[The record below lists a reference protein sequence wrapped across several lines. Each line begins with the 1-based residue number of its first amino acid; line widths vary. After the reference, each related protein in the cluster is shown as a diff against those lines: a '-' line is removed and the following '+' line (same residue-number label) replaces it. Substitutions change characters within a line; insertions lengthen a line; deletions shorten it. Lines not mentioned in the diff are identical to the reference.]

1 MQSMAFDIRW
11 AVLVKN
17 KPYLIFSWRKVMNTL
32 RRYVKNAKD
41 VFRIIAGVIG
51 SYAGVISNIIGT
63 AMGILASVMVIGGI
77 VGLCVYVKVL
87 PMFTE
92 AREEVFD
99 KLVHLSEDD
108 FVMKED
114 TVVYD
119 SKGKQVGSV
128 NAGSYKYVKINDVS
142 PYIYEGYIAV
152 EDKRFKTHGGV
163 DLVATMRAGVSLL
176 KHNMEITQG
185 GSTITQQVIK
195 NNLLTQNKSYTRKIA
210 EILLAPTIESKFT
223 KAQIMEFYCNS
234 NFYGNKCYGVGAASK
249 YYFGKKCA
257 DLEPHEAAMLIG
269 LSNSPASYNPVLHP
283 KAALKKRNSVLRIM
297 CKEGVITPKEYKS
310 ALKKKLNIKQFSE
323 KGGSKESYVMSYA
336 IHCAAISLMEK
347 ENFKFQ
353 YVFDSKEDYQKYNK
367 QYSKVYSEKIESIRS
382 GGYKLYTSINMK
394 KQKKLQKAVDNGL
407 SFNKEKD
414 GDTGKYAL
422 QGAAVCINNE
432 TNYVEAIVG
441 GRGKNDQYNRAY
453 LAARQSGSAIKPLI
467 DYTPGFES
475 GMYSPSTIVND
486 HKFVNGPSNAGGGYH
501 GNVRIREAVARSLN
515 TVAWQVL
522 DNITVKYGLSFL
534 DKLHF
539 HNISY
544 IDNDNMALSLG
555 GFTEGVRVVDMAKGF
570 STLANNGSYSDRT
583 CIKKIEHV
591 SDGVVYKNNN
601 EKDQVYSQDA
611 AWMMTDVLKGVFNES
626 YGTGRK
632 LKLDNGQICAGKTG
646 TTNSSKDVWFCGYTK
661 YYTTVV
667 WAGYDTPRAMPGA
680 SGASIPGVI
689 WKDYMDD
696 IHKKL
701 KPEDFIMP
709 STISLAKYDGN
720 GNIIEGTA
728 ISGSSKRTYGMD
740 YFSKT
745 ILSEKADEVQ
755 VLNDKKYQ
763 KEVLKKLKNFEK
775 RYISNIADYYDLEN
789 DYKELTDMISSI
801 VDDDVR
807 TDYAVRARNKYDS
820 LKDETVSWKKVVK
833 AYEKQQKEENERL
846 AEKKKNDSERALKNQ
861 IYKNKIEL
869 ARTRIKRMH
878 GYLYQPSNMQ
888 LLIDSAKEALD
899 ACKGYS
905 EYYNLKAMFDM
916 YKKELEELPVKGESN
931 KKIRRQ
937 QIQVNRWQRKNLR
950 KRNRGGS
957 DKWKKIKMI

>member
-1 MQSMAFDIRW
+1 
-11 AVLVKN
+11 
-17 KPYLIFSWRKVMNTL
+17 
-32 RRYVKNAKD
+32 
-41 VFRIIAGVIG
+41 
-51 SYAGVISNIIGT
+51 
-63 AMGILASVMVIGGI
+63 
-77 VGLCVYVKVL
+77 
-87 PMFTE
+87 
-92 AREEVFD
+92 
-99 KLVHLSEDD
+99 
-108 FVMKED
+108 
-114 TVVYD
+114 
-119 SKGKQVGSV
+119 
-128 NAGSYKYVKINDVS
+128 
-142 PYIYEGYIAV
+142 
-152 EDKRFKTHGGV
+152 
-163 DLVATMRAGVSLL
+163 
-176 KHNMEITQG
+176 
-185 GSTITQQVIK
+185 
-195 NNLLTQNKSYTRKIA
+195 
-210 EILLAPTIESKFT
+210 
-223 KAQIMEFYCNS
+223 MEFYCNS

-347 ENFKFQ
+347 ENFKFK

-486 HKFVNGPSNAGGGYH
+486 HKFANGPSNAGGGYH

-755 VLNDKKYQ
+755 VLKDKKYQ

-888 LLIDSAKEALD
+888 ILIDSAKEALD

-931 KKIRRQ
+931 KKNQ
-937 QIQVNRWQRKNLR
+937 TPTDTSEPVATEEPQEEE
-950 KRNRGGS
+950 
-957 DKWKKIKMI
+957 

>member
-1 MQSMAFDIRW
+1 
-11 AVLVKN
+11 
-17 KPYLIFSWRKVMNTL
+17 MNTL
-32 RRYVKNAKD
+32 RKYVKNAKD
-41 VFRIIAGVIG
+41 VFRIIVGAIG
-51 SYAGVISNIIGT
+51 SYVGVVSNILG
-63 AMGILASVMVIGGI
+63 AVMGILASVMVIGGI

-99 KLVHLSEDD
+99 KLVHLSKDD
-108 FVMKED
+108 FIMKED

-119 SKGKQVGSV
+119 ANGKKVGSV
-128 NAGSYKYVKINDVS
+128 NAGSYKYVSINDIS
-142 PYIYEGYIAV
+142 PYIYDGYIAV
-152 EDKRFKTHGGV
+152 EDKRFRTHGGV

-234 NFYGNKCYGVGAASK
+234 NYYGNKCYGVGAASR

-257 DLEPHEAAMLIG
+257 DLEPQEAAMLIG
-269 LSNSPASYNPVLHP
+269 LSNSPAAYNPVLHP
-283 KAALKKRNSVLRIM
+283 QAALKKRNRVLKTM
-297 CKEGVITPKEYKS
+297 CNDGVITPKEYK
-310 ALKKKLNIKQFSE
+310 AAVKKKLNIKQLSE
-323 KGGSKESYVMSYA
+323 EGSSNETYVISYA
-336 IHCAAISLMEK
+336 IHCSAISLMEK
-347 ENFKFQ
+347 EDFKFK

-367 QYSKVYSEKIESIRS
+367 TYSKAYSEKIESIRS
-382 GGYKLYTSINMK
+382 GGYKIYTSINMK
-394 KQKKLQKAVDNGL
+394 KQKKLQKSVDEGL
-407 SFNKEKD
+407 AFNKEKD
-414 GDTGKYAL
+414 NDSGKYAL
-422 QGAAVCINNE
+422 QGAAVCVNNE
-432 TNYVEAIVG
+432 TGYVEAVVG

-486 HKFVNGPSNAGGGYH
+486 NKFANGPSNASGAYYGSVH
-501 GNVRIREAVARSLN
+501 IREAVARSLN

-522 DNITVKYGLSFL
+522 DNISVKYGLSFL

-570 STLANNGSYSDRT
+570 STLANNGSFSDRT
-583 CIKKIEHV
+583 CVKKIEHV

-601 EKDQVYSQDA
+601 EKTQVYSEDA
-611 AWMMTDVLKGVFNES
+611 AWMMTDVLKGVFNEF

-632 LKLDNGQICAGKTG
+632 LKLENGQICAGKTG

-689 WKDYMDD
+689 WKDYMDK
-696 IHKKL
+696 IHEKL
-701 KPEDFIMP
+701 KPQDFTMP
-709 STISLAKYDGN
+709 STISLAKYDSA

-728 ISGSSKRTYGMD
+728 VAGSKTRPAGMD
-740 YFSKT
+740 YFSKS
-745 ILSEKADEVQ
+745 ILSEKAEEVQ
-755 VLNDKKYQ
+755 VLKDKQYQ
-763 KEVLKKLKNFEK
+763 KEVLAALKKFEK
-775 RYISNIADYYDLEN
+775 MYIKNIADYYDLEN
-789 DYKELTDMISSI
+789 DYKKLTDMISSI

-807 TDYAVRARNKYDS
+807 TDYAIRARNKYDS
-820 LKDETVSWKKVVK
+820 LKDETVDWKKVVK

-846 AEKKKNDSERALKNQ
+846 AEKKKNDSQRALNNQ
-861 IYKNKIEL
+861 IYKNRINL

-878 GYLYQPSNMQ
+878 GYVYQPSNMQ
-888 LLIDSAKEALD
+888 LLIDSAKQALD
-899 ACKGYS
+899 ACKGYA
-905 EYYNLKAMFDM
+905 EYTSLKAMYDE
-916 YKKELEELPVKGESN
+916 YKAELENLPTKAEYDKKKNTTTPTEAPVETAEPVQDGEE
-931 KKIRRQ
+931 
-937 QIQVNRWQRKNLR
+937 
-950 KRNRGGS
+950 
-957 DKWKKIKMI
+957 

>member
-486 HKFVNGPSNAGGGYH
+486 HKFANGPSNAGGGYH

-515 TVAWQVL
+515 MVAWQVL

-755 VLNDKKYQ
+755 VLKDKKYQ

-775 RYISNIADYYDLEN
+775 IYISNIADYYDLEN

-801 VDDDVR
+801 MDDDVR

-846 AEKKKNDSERALKNQ
+846 VEKKKNDSERALKNQ

-888 LLIDSAKEALD
+888 ILIDSAKEALD

-931 KKIRRQ
+931 KKNQ
-937 QIQVNRWQRKNLR
+937 TPTDTSEPVATEEPQEEE
-950 KRNRGGS
+950 
-957 DKWKKIKMI
+957 

>member
-1 MQSMAFDIRW
+1 M
-11 AVLVKN
+11 
-17 KPYLIFSWRKVMNTL
+17 
-32 RRYVKNAKD
+32 
-41 VFRIIAGVIG
+41 
-51 SYAGVISNIIGT
+51 
-63 AMGILASVMVIGGI
+63 
-77 VGLCVYVKVL
+77 CVYVKVL

-486 HKFVNGPSNAGGGYH
+486 HKFANGPSNAGGGYH

-755 VLNDKKYQ
+755 VLKDKKYQ

-775 RYISNIADYYDLEN
+775 IYISNIADYYDLEN

-801 VDDDVR
+801 MDDDVR

-846 AEKKKNDSERALKNQ
+846 VEKKKNDSERALKNQ

-888 LLIDSAKEALD
+888 ILIDSAKEALD

-931 KKIRRQ
+931 KKNQ
-937 QIQVNRWQRKNLR
+937 TPTDTSEPVATEEPQEEE
-950 KRNRGGS
+950 
-957 DKWKKIKMI
+957 

>member
-1 MQSMAFDIRW
+1 
-11 AVLVKN
+11 
-17 KPYLIFSWRKVMNTL
+17 MNTL

-347 ENFKFQ
+347 ENFKFK

-486 HKFVNGPSNAGGGYH
+486 HKFANGPSNAGGGYH

-755 VLNDKKYQ
+755 VLKDKKYQ

-807 TDYAVRARNKYDS
+807 KDYAVRARNKYDS

-888 LLIDSAKEALD
+888 ILIDSAKEALD

-931 KKIRRQ
+931 KKNQ
-937 QIQVNRWQRKNLR
+937 TPTDTSEPVATEEPQEEE
-950 KRNRGGS
+950 
-957 DKWKKIKMI
+957 

>member
-119 SKGKQVGSV
+119 SKGKKVGSV

-323 KGGSKESYVMSYA
+323 KGGSKDSYVMSYA

-347 ENFKFQ
+347 ENFKFK

-486 HKFVNGPSNAGGGYH
+486 HKFANGPSNAGGGYH

-570 STLANNGSYSDRT
+570 STLSNNGSYSDRT

-755 VLNDKKYQ
+755 VLKDKKYQ

-888 LLIDSAKEALD
+888 ILIDSAKEALE

-931 KKIRRQ
+931 KKNQ
-937 QIQVNRWQRKNLR
+937 TPTDTSEPVATEEPQEEE
-950 KRNRGGS
+950 
-957 DKWKKIKMI
+957 

>member
-1 MQSMAFDIRW
+1 
-11 AVLVKN
+11 
-17 KPYLIFSWRKVMNTL
+17 MNTL

-323 KGGSKESYVMSYA
+323 KGGSKDSYVMSYA

-347 ENFKFQ
+347 ENFKFK

-486 HKFVNGPSNAGGGYH
+486 HKFANGPSNAGGGYH
-501 GNVRIREAVARSLN
+501 GNVMIREAVARSLN

-755 VLNDKKYQ
+755 VLKDKKYQ

-888 LLIDSAKEALD
+888 ILIDSAKEALD

-931 KKIRRQ
+931 KKNQ
-937 QIQVNRWQRKNLR
+937 TPTDTSEPVATEEPQEEE
-950 KRNRGGS
+950 
-957 DKWKKIKMI
+957 

>member
-1 MQSMAFDIRW
+1 
-11 AVLVKN
+11 
-17 KPYLIFSWRKVMNTL
+17 MNTL

-486 HKFVNGPSNAGGGYH
+486 HKFANGPSNAGGGYH

-755 VLNDKKYQ
+755 VLKDKKYQ

-801 VDDDVR
+801 MDDDVR

-846 AEKKKNDSERALKNQ
+846 VEKKKNDSERALKNQ

-888 LLIDSAKEALD
+888 ILIDSAKEALD

-931 KKIRRQ
+931 KKNQ
-937 QIQVNRWQRKNLR
+937 TPTDTSEPVATEEPQEEE
-950 KRNRGGS
+950 
-957 DKWKKIKMI
+957 

>member
-323 KGGSKESYVMSYA
+323 KGGSKDSYVMSYA

-347 ENFKFQ
+347 ENFKFK

-486 HKFVNGPSNAGGGYH
+486 HKFANGPSNAGGGYH

-570 STLANNGSYSDRT
+570 STLSNNGSYSDRT

-755 VLNDKKYQ
+755 VLKDKKYQ

-888 LLIDSAKEALD
+888 ILIDSAKEALD

-931 KKIRRQ
+931 KKNQ
-937 QIQVNRWQRKNLR
+937 TPTDTSEPVATEEPQEEE
-950 KRNRGGS
+950 
-957 DKWKKIKMI
+957 

>member
-1 MQSMAFDIRW
+1 
-11 AVLVKN
+11 
-17 KPYLIFSWRKVMNTL
+17 MNTL

-347 ENFKFQ
+347 ENFKFK

-486 HKFVNGPSNAGGGYH
+486 HKFANGPSNAGGGYH

-755 VLNDKKYQ
+755 VLKDKKYQ

-888 LLIDSAKEALD
+888 ILIDSAKEALD

-931 KKIRRQ
+931 KKNQ
-937 QIQVNRWQRKNLR
+937 TPTDTSEPVATEEPKEEE
-950 KRNRGGS
+950 
-957 DKWKKIKMI
+957 

>member
-1 MQSMAFDIRW
+1 
-11 AVLVKN
+11 
-17 KPYLIFSWRKVMNTL
+17 MNTL

-63 AMGILASVMVIGGI
+63 AMGILASVMVISGI

-128 NAGSYKYVKINDVS
+128 NAGRYKYVKINDVS

-728 ISGSSKRTYGMD
+728 ISGSSKRIYGMD

-755 VLNDKKYQ
+755 VLKDKKYQ

-801 VDDDVR
+801 VDDGVR

-931 KKIRRQ
+931 KKNQ
-937 QIQVNRWQRKNLR
+937 TPTDTSEPVATEEPQEEE
-950 KRNRGGS
+950 
-957 DKWKKIKMI
+957 

>member
-1 MQSMAFDIRW
+1 
-11 AVLVKN
+11 
-17 KPYLIFSWRKVMNTL
+17 MNTL

-41 VFRIIAGVIG
+41 VLRIIVGAIG
-51 SYAGVISNIIGT
+51 SYVGVVSNILG
-63 AMGILASVMVIGGI
+63 AVMGILASVMVIGGI

-99 KLVHLSEDD
+99 KLVHLSKDD
-108 FVMKED
+108 FIMKED

-119 SKGKQVGSV
+119 ANGKKVGSV
-128 NAGSYKYVKINDVS
+128 NAGSYKYVSINDIS
-142 PYIYEGYIAV
+142 PYIYDGYIAV
-152 EDKRFKTHGGV
+152 EDKRFRTHGGV

-234 NFYGNKCYGVGAASK
+234 NYYGNKCYGVGAASR

-257 DLEPHEAAMLIG
+257 DLEPQEAAMLIG

-283 KAALKKRNSVLRIM
+283 QAALKKRNRVLKTM
-297 CKEGVITPKEYKS
+297 CDEGVITPKEYK
-310 ALKKKLNIKQFSE
+310 AAVKKKLNIKQLSE
-323 KGGSKESYVMSYA
+323 EGGSNETYVISYA

-347 ENFKFQ
+347 EDFKFK

-367 QYSKVYSEKIESIRS
+367 TYSKTYNEKIESIRS
-382 GGYKLYTSINMK
+382 GGYKIYTSINMK
-394 KQKKLQKAVDNGL
+394 KQKKLQKSVDEGL
-407 SFNKEKD
+407 AFNKEKD
-414 GDTGKYAL
+414 NDSGKYAL
-422 QGAAVCINNE
+422 QGAAVCVNNE
-432 TNYVEAIVG
+432 TGYVEAVVG

-486 HKFVNGPSNAGGGYH
+486 NKFTNGPSNAGGAYYGSVH
-501 GNVRIREAVARSLN
+501 IREAVARSLN

-522 DNITVKYGLSFL
+522 DNISVKYGLSFL

-583 CIKKIEHV
+583 CVKKIEHV

-601 EKDQVYSQDA
+601 EKTQVYSEDA

-632 LKLDNGQICAGKTG
+632 LKLENGQICAGKTG

-689 WKDYMDD
+689 WKDYMDK
-696 IHKKL
+696 IHEKL
-701 KPEDFIMP
+701 KPQDFTMP
-709 STISLAKYDGN
+709 STISLAKYDSA

-728 ISGSSKRTYGMD
+728 VAGSKTRPAGMD
-740 YFSKT
+740 YFSKS
-745 ILSEKADEVQ
+745 ILSEKAEEVQ
-755 VLNDKKYQ
+755 VLKDKQYQ
-763 KEVLKKLKNFEK
+763 KEVLAALKKFEK
-775 RYISNIADYYDLEN
+775 MYIKNIADYYDLEN
-789 DYKELTDMISSI
+789 DYKKLTDMISSI

-807 TDYAVRARNKYDS
+807 TDYAIRARNKYDS
-820 LKDETVSWKKVVK
+820 LKDETVDWKKVVK

-846 AEKKKNDSERALKNQ
+846 AEKKKNDSQRALNNQ
-861 IYKNKIEL
+861 IYKNRINL

-878 GYLYQPSNMQ
+878 GYIYQPSNMQ
-888 LLIDSAKEALD
+888 LLIDSAKQALD
-899 ACKGYS
+899 ACKGYA
-905 EYYNLKAMFDM
+905 EYTSLKAMYDE
-916 YKKELEELPVKGESN
+916 YKAELENLPTKAEYDKKKNTTTPTEAPVETAEPVQDGEE
-931 KKIRRQ
+931 
-937 QIQVNRWQRKNLR
+937 
-950 KRNRGGS
+950 
-957 DKWKKIKMI
+957 

>member
-1 MQSMAFDIRW
+1 
-11 AVLVKN
+11 
-17 KPYLIFSWRKVMNTL
+17 MNTL

-347 ENFKFQ
+347 ENFKFK

-486 HKFVNGPSNAGGGYH
+486 HKFANGPSNAGGGYH

-570 STLANNGSYSDRT
+570 STLSNNGSYSDRT

-755 VLNDKKYQ
+755 VLKDKKYQ

-888 LLIDSAKEALD
+888 ILIDSAKEALD

-931 KKIRRQ
+931 KKNQ
-937 QIQVNRWQRKNLR
+937 TPTDTSEPVATEEPQEEE
-950 KRNRGGS
+950 
-957 DKWKKIKMI
+957 

>member
-347 ENFKFQ
+347 ENFKFK

-486 HKFVNGPSNAGGGYH
+486 HKFANGPSNAGGGYH

-755 VLNDKKYQ
+755 VLKDKKYQ

-869 ARTRIKRMH
+869 ARIRIKRMH

-888 LLIDSAKEALD
+888 ILIDSAKEALD

-931 KKIRRQ
+931 KKNQ
-937 QIQVNRWQRKNLR
+937 TPTDTSEPVATEEPQEEE
-950 KRNRGGS
+950 
-957 DKWKKIKMI
+957 

>member
-1 MQSMAFDIRW
+1 
-11 AVLVKN
+11 
-17 KPYLIFSWRKVMNTL
+17 MNTL

-119 SKGKQVGSV
+119 SKGKKVGSV

-323 KGGSKESYVMSYA
+323 KGGSKDSYVMSYA

-347 ENFKFQ
+347 ENFKFK

-486 HKFVNGPSNAGGGYH
+486 HKFANGPSNAGGGYH

-570 STLANNGSYSDRT
+570 STLSNNGSYSDRT

-755 VLNDKKYQ
+755 VLKDKKYQ

-846 AEKKKNDSERALKNQ
+846 TEKKKNDSERALKNQ

-888 LLIDSAKEALD
+888 ILIDSAKEALE

-931 KKIRRQ
+931 KKNQ
-937 QIQVNRWQRKNLR
+937 TPTDTSEPVATEEPQEEE
-950 KRNRGGS
+950 
-957 DKWKKIKMI
+957 

>member
-1 MQSMAFDIRW
+1 
-11 AVLVKN
+11 
-17 KPYLIFSWRKVMNTL
+17 MNTL

-41 VFRIIAGVIG
+41 VFRIIVGAIG
-51 SYAGVISNIIGT
+51 SYVGVVSNILG
-63 AMGILASVMVIGGI
+63 AVMGILASVMVIGGI

-99 KLVHLSEDD
+99 KLVHLSKDD
-108 FVMKED
+108 FIMKED

-119 SKGKQVGSV
+119 ANGKKVGSV
-128 NAGSYKYVKINDVS
+128 NAGSYKYVSINDIS
-142 PYIYEGYIAV
+142 PYIYDGYIAV
-152 EDKRFKTHGGV
+152 EDKRFRTHGGV

-234 NFYGNKCYGVGAASK
+234 NYYGNKCYGVGAASR

-257 DLEPHEAAMLIG
+257 DLEPQEAAMLIG

-283 KAALKKRNSVLRIM
+283 QAALKKRNRVLKTM
-297 CKEGVITPKEYKS
+297 CNDGVITPKEYK
-310 ALKKKLNIKQFSE
+310 AAVKKKLNIKQLTE
-323 KGGSKESYVMSYA
+323 EGSSNETYVISYA
-336 IHCAAISLMEK
+336 IHCSAISLMEK
-347 ENFKFQ
+347 EDFKFK

-367 QYSKVYSEKIESIRS
+367 TYSKAYNDKIESIRS
-382 GGYKLYTSINMK
+382 GGYKIYTSINMK
-394 KQKKLQKAVDNGL
+394 KQKKLQKSVDEGL
-407 SFNKEKD
+407 AFNKEKD
-414 GDTGKYAL
+414 NDSGKYAL
-422 QGAAVCINNE
+422 QGAAVCVNNE
-432 TNYVEAIVG
+432 TGYVEAVVG

-486 HKFVNGPSNAGGGYH
+486 NKFTNGPSNAGGAYYGSVH
-501 GNVRIREAVARSLN
+501 IREAVARSLN

-522 DNITVKYGLSFL
+522 DNISVKYGLSFL

-570 STLANNGSYSDRT
+570 STLANNGSFSDRT
-583 CIKKIEHV
+583 CVKKIEHV

-601 EKDQVYSQDA
+601 EKTQVYSEDA

-632 LKLDNGQICAGKTG
+632 LKLENGQICAGKTG

-689 WKDYMDD
+689 WKDYMDK
-696 IHKKL
+696 IHEKL
-701 KPEDFIMP
+701 KPQDFTMP
-709 STISLAKYDGN
+709 STISLAKYDSA

-728 ISGSSKRTYGMD
+728 VAGSKTRPAGMD
-740 YFSKT
+740 YFSKS
-745 ILSEKADEVQ
+745 ILSEKAEEVQ
-755 VLNDKKYQ
+755 VLKDKQYQ
-763 KEVLKKLKNFEK
+763 KEVLAALKKFEK
-775 RYISNIADYYDLEN
+775 MYIKNIADYYDLEN
-789 DYKELTDMISSI
+789 DYKKLTDMISSI

-807 TDYAVRARNKYDS
+807 TDYAIRARNKYDS
-820 LKDETVSWKKVVK
+820 LKDETVDWKKVVK

-846 AEKKKNDSERALKNQ
+846 AEKKKNDSQRALNNQ
-861 IYKNKIEL
+861 IYKNRINL

-878 GYLYQPSNMQ
+878 GYVYQPSNMQ
-888 LLIDSAKEALD
+888 LLIDSAKQALD
-899 ACKGYS
+899 ACKGYA
-905 EYYNLKAMFDM
+905 EYTSLKAMYDE
-916 YKKELEELPVKGESN
+916 YKAELENLPTKAEYDKKKNTTTPTEAPVETAEPVQDGEE
-931 KKIRRQ
+931 
-937 QIQVNRWQRKNLR
+937 
-950 KRNRGGS
+950 
-957 DKWKKIKMI
+957 

>member
-1 MQSMAFDIRW
+1 
-11 AVLVKN
+11 
-17 KPYLIFSWRKVMNTL
+17 MNTL

-119 SKGKQVGSV
+119 SKGKKVGSV

-347 ENFKFQ
+347 ENFKFK

-407 SFNKEKD
+407 AFNKEKD

-755 VLNDKKYQ
+755 VLKDKKYQ

-931 KKIRRQ
+931 KKNQ
-937 QIQVNRWQRKNLR
+937 TPTDTSEPVATEEPQEEE
-950 KRNRGGS
+950 
-957 DKWKKIKMI
+957 

>member
-1 MQSMAFDIRW
+1 
-11 AVLVKN
+11 
-17 KPYLIFSWRKVMNTL
+17 MNTL
-32 RRYVKNAKD
+32 RKYVKNAKD
-41 VFRIIAGVIG
+41 VFRIIVGAIG
-51 SYAGVISNIIGT
+51 SYVGVVSNILG
-63 AMGILASVMVIGGI
+63 AVMGILASVMVIGGI

-99 KLVHLSEDD
+99 KLVHLSKDD
-108 FVMKED
+108 FIMKED

-119 SKGKQVGSV
+119 ANGKKVGSV
-128 NAGSYKYVKINDVS
+128 NAGSYKYVSINDIS
-142 PYIYEGYIAV
+142 PYIYDGYIAV
-152 EDKRFKTHGGV
+152 EDKRFRTHGGV

-234 NFYGNKCYGVGAASK
+234 NYYGNKCYGVGAASR

-257 DLEPHEAAMLIG
+257 DLEPQEAAMLIG
-269 LSNSPASYNPVLHP
+269 LSNSPAAYNPVLHP
-283 KAALKKRNSVLRIM
+283 QAALKKRNRVLKTM
-297 CKEGVITPKEYKS
+297 CNDGVITPKEYK
-310 ALKKKLNIKQFSE
+310 AAVKKKLNIKQLSE
-323 KGGSKESYVMSYA
+323 EGSSNETYVISYA
-336 IHCAAISLMEK
+336 IHCSAISLMEK
-347 ENFKFQ
+347 EDFKFK

-367 QYSKVYSEKIESIRS
+367 TYSKAYSEKIESIRS
-382 GGYKLYTSINMK
+382 GGYKIYTSINMK
-394 KQKKLQKAVDNGL
+394 KQKKLQKSVDEGL
-407 SFNKEKD
+407 AFNKEKD
-414 GDTGKYAL
+414 NDSGKYAL
-422 QGAAVCINNE
+422 QGAAVCVNNE
-432 TNYVEAIVG
+432 TGYVEAVVG

-486 HKFVNGPSNAGGGYH
+486 NKFANGPSNAGGAYYGSVH
-501 GNVRIREAVARSLN
+501 IREAVARSLN

-522 DNITVKYGLSFL
+522 DNISVKYGLSFL

-570 STLANNGSYSDRT
+570 STLANNGSFSDRT
-583 CIKKIEHV
+583 CVKKIEHV

-601 EKDQVYSQDA
+601 EKTQVYSEDA

-632 LKLDNGQICAGKTG
+632 LKLENGQICAGKTG

-689 WKDYMDD
+689 WKDYMDK
-696 IHKKL
+696 IHEKL
-701 KPEDFIMP
+701 KPQDFTMP
-709 STISLAKYDGN
+709 STISLAKYDSA

-728 ISGSSKRTYGMD
+728 VAGSKTRPAGMD
-740 YFSKT
+740 YFSKS
-745 ILSEKADEVQ
+745 ILSEKAEEVQ
-755 VLNDKKYQ
+755 VLKDKQYQ
-763 KEVLKKLKNFEK
+763 KEVLAALKKFEK
-775 RYISNIADYYDLEN
+775 MYIKNIADYYDLEN
-789 DYKELTDMISSI
+789 DYKKLTDMISSI

-807 TDYAVRARNKYDS
+807 TDYAIRARNKYDS
-820 LKDETVSWKKVVK
+820 LKDETVDWKKVVK

-846 AEKKKNDSERALKNQ
+846 AEKKKNDSQRALNNQ
-861 IYKNKIEL
+861 IYKNRINL

-878 GYLYQPSNMQ
+878 GYVYQPSNMQ
-888 LLIDSAKEALD
+888 LLIDSAKQALD
-899 ACKGYS
+899 ACNGYA
-905 EYYNLKAMFDM
+905 EYTSLKAMYDE
-916 YKKELEELPVKGESN
+916 YKAELENLPTKAEYDKKKNTTTPTEAPVETAEPVQDGEE
-931 KKIRRQ
+931 
-937 QIQVNRWQRKNLR
+937 
-950 KRNRGGS
+950 
-957 DKWKKIKMI
+957 

>member
-1 MQSMAFDIRW
+1 
-11 AVLVKN
+11 
-17 KPYLIFSWRKVMNTL
+17 MNTL

-422 QGAAVCINNE
+422 QGAAVCINNG

-755 VLNDKKYQ
+755 VLKDKKYQ

-931 KKIRRQ
+931 KKNQ
-937 QIQVNRWQRKNLR
+937 TPTDTSEPVATEEPQEEE
-950 KRNRGGS
+950 
-957 DKWKKIKMI
+957 

>member
-1 MQSMAFDIRW
+1 
-11 AVLVKN
+11 
-17 KPYLIFSWRKVMNTL
+17 MNTL

-63 AMGILASVMVIGGI
+63 AMGILASVMVISGI

-297 CKEGVITPKEYKS
+297 CKEGVITSKEYKS

-323 KGGSKESYVMSYA
+323 KGGSKDSYVMSYA

-347 ENFKFQ
+347 ENFKFK

-486 HKFVNGPSNAGGGYH
+486 HKFANGPSNAGGGYH

-755 VLNDKKYQ
+755 VLKDKKYQ

-888 LLIDSAKEALD
+888 ILIDSAKEALD

-931 KKIRRQ
+931 KKNQ
-937 QIQVNRWQRKNLR
+937 TPTDTSEPVATEEPQEEE
-950 KRNRGGS
+950 
-957 DKWKKIKMI
+957 

>member
-1 MQSMAFDIRW
+1 
-11 AVLVKN
+11 
-17 KPYLIFSWRKVMNTL
+17 MNTL

-367 QYSKVYSEKIESIRS
+367 QYSKVYSERIESIRS

-755 VLNDKKYQ
+755 VLKDKKYQ

-931 KKIRRQ
+931 KKNQ
-937 QIQVNRWQRKNLR
+937 TPTDTSEPVATEEPQEEE
-950 KRNRGGS
+950 
-957 DKWKKIKMI
+957 

>member
-1 MQSMAFDIRW
+1 LQSMAFDIRW

-486 HKFVNGPSNAGGGYH
+486 HKFANGPSNAGGGYH

-755 VLNDKKYQ
+755 VLKDKKYQ

-888 LLIDSAKEALD
+888 ILIDSAKEALE

-931 KKIRRQ
+931 KKNQ
-937 QIQVNRWQRKNLR
+937 TPTDTSEPVATEEPQEEE
-950 KRNRGGS
+950 
-957 DKWKKIKMI
+957 

>member
-1 MQSMAFDIRW
+1 
-11 AVLVKN
+11 
-17 KPYLIFSWRKVMNTL
+17 MNTL

-486 HKFVNGPSNAGGGYH
+486 HKFANGPSNAGGGYH

-755 VLNDKKYQ
+755 VLKDKKYQ

-775 RYISNIADYYDLEN
+775 IYISNIADYYDLEN

-801 VDDDVR
+801 MDDDVR

-846 AEKKKNDSERALKNQ
+846 VEKKKNDSERALKNQ

-888 LLIDSAKEALD
+888 ILIDSAKEALD

-916 YKKELEELPVKGESN
+916 YKKELEELLVKGESN
-931 KKIRRQ
+931 KKNQ
-937 QIQVNRWQRKNLR
+937 TPTDTSEPVATEEPQEEE
-950 KRNRGGS
+950 
-957 DKWKKIKMI
+957 

>member
-1 MQSMAFDIRW
+1 
-11 AVLVKN
+11 
-17 KPYLIFSWRKVMNTL
+17 MNTL
-32 RRYVKNAKD
+32 RKYVKNAKD
-41 VFRIIAGVIG
+41 VFRIIVGAIG
-51 SYAGVISNIIGT
+51 SYVGVVSNILG
-63 AMGILASVMVIGGI
+63 AVMGILASVMVIGGI

-99 KLVHLSEDD
+99 KLVHLSKDD
-108 FVMKED
+108 FIMKED

-119 SKGKQVGSV
+119 ANGKKVGSV
-128 NAGSYKYVKINDVS
+128 NAGSYKYVSINDIS
-142 PYIYEGYIAV
+142 PYIYDGYIAV

-234 NFYGNKCYGVGAASK
+234 NYYGNKCYGVGAASR

-257 DLEPHEAAMLIG
+257 DLEPQEAAMLIG

-283 KAALKKRNSVLRIM
+283 QAALKKRNRVLKTM
-297 CKEGVITPKEYKS
+297 CNDGVITPKEYK
-310 ALKKKLNIKQFSE
+310 AAVKKKLNIKQLSE
-323 KGGSKESYVMSYA
+323 EGSSNETYVISYA
-336 IHCAAISLMEK
+336 IHCSAISLMEK
-347 ENFKFQ
+347 EDFKFK

-367 QYSKVYSEKIESIRS
+367 TYSKAYNEKIESIRS
-382 GGYKLYTSINMK
+382 GGYKIYTSINMK
-394 KQKKLQKAVDNGL
+394 KQKKLQKSVDEGL
-407 SFNKEKD
+407 AFNKEKD
-414 GDTGKYAL
+414 NDSGKYAL
-422 QGAAVCINNE
+422 QGAAVCVNNE
-432 TNYVEAIVG
+432 TGYVEAVVG

-486 HKFVNGPSNAGGGYH
+486 NKFANGPSNAGGAYYGSVH
-501 GNVRIREAVARSLN
+501 IREAVARSLN

-522 DNITVKYGLSFL
+522 DNISVKYGLSFL

-570 STLANNGSYSDRT
+570 STLANNGSFSDRT
-583 CIKKIEHV
+583 CVKKIEHV

-601 EKDQVYSQDA
+601 EKTQVYSEDA

-632 LKLDNGQICAGKTG
+632 LKLENGQICAGKTG

-689 WKDYMDD
+689 WKDYMDK
-696 IHKKL
+696 IHEKL
-701 KPEDFIMP
+701 KPQDFTMP
-709 STISLAKYDGN
+709 STISLAKYDSA

-728 ISGSSKRTYGMD
+728 VAGSKTRPAGMD
-740 YFSKT
+740 YFSKS
-745 ILSEKADEVQ
+745 ILSEKAEEVQ
-755 VLNDKKYQ
+755 VLKDKQYQ
-763 KEVLKKLKNFEK
+763 KEVLAALKKFEK
-775 RYISNIADYYDLEN
+775 MYIKNIADYYDIEN
-789 DYKELTDMISSI
+789 DYKKLTDMISSI

-807 TDYAVRARNKYDS
+807 TDYAIRARNKYDS
-820 LKDETVSWKKVVK
+820 LKDETVDWKKVVK

-846 AEKKKNDSERALKNQ
+846 AEKKKNDSQRALNNQ
-861 IYKNKIEL
+861 IYKNRINL

-878 GYLYQPSNMQ
+878 GYVYQPSNMQ
-888 LLIDSAKEALD
+888 LLIDSAKQALD
-899 ACKGYS
+899 ACKGYA
-905 EYYNLKAMFDM
+905 EYTSLKAMYDE
-916 YKKELEELPVKGESN
+916 YKAELENLPTKAEYDKKKNTTTPTEAPVETAEPVQDGEE
-931 KKIRRQ
+931 
-937 QIQVNRWQRKNLR
+937 
-950 KRNRGGS
+950 
-957 DKWKKIKMI
+957 

>member
-1 MQSMAFDIRW
+1 MAFDIRW

-486 HKFVNGPSNAGGGYH
+486 HKFANGPSNAGGGYH

-544 IDNDNMALSLG
+544 IDNDNIALSLG

-755 VLNDKKYQ
+755 VLKDKKYQ

-775 RYISNIADYYDLEN
+775 IYISNIADYYDLEN

-801 VDDDVR
+801 MDDDVR

-846 AEKKKNDSERALKNQ
+846 VEKKKNDSERALKNQ

-888 LLIDSAKEALD
+888 ILIDSAKEALD

-931 KKIRRQ
+931 KKNQ
-937 QIQVNRWQRKNLR
+937 TPTDTSEPVATEEPQEEE
-950 KRNRGGS
+950 
-957 DKWKKIKMI
+957 

>member
-1 MQSMAFDIRW
+1 
-11 AVLVKN
+11 
-17 KPYLIFSWRKVMNTL
+17 MNTL

-755 VLNDKKYQ
+755 VLKDKKYQ

-861 IYKNKIEL
+861 IYKNKIQL

-931 KKIRRQ
+931 KKNQ
-937 QIQVNRWQRKNLR
+937 TPTDTSEPVATEEPQEEE
-950 KRNRGGS
+950 
-957 DKWKKIKMI
+957 

>member
-1 MQSMAFDIRW
+1 
-11 AVLVKN
+11 
-17 KPYLIFSWRKVMNTL
+17 MNTL

-119 SKGKQVGSV
+119 SKGKKVGSV

-269 LSNSPASYNPVLHP
+269 LSNSPTSYNPVLHP

-323 KGGSKESYVMSYA
+323 KGGSKDSYVMSYA

-347 ENFKFQ
+347 ENFKFK
-353 YVFDSKEDYQKYNK
+353 YVFDSKENYQKYNK

-414 GDTGKYAL
+414 VDTGKYAL

-486 HKFVNGPSNAGGGYH
+486 HKFANGPSNAGGGYH

-611 AWMMTDVLKGVFNES
+611 TWMMTDVLKGVFNES

-632 LKLDNGQICAGKTG
+632 LNLDNGQICAGKTG

-755 VLNDKKYQ
+755 VLKDKKYQ

-775 RYISNIADYYDLEN
+775 IYISNIADYYDLEN

-846 AEKKKNDSERALKNQ
+846 VEKKKNDSERALKNQ

-888 LLIDSAKEALD
+888 ILIDSAKEALD

-931 KKIRRQ
+931 KKNQ
-937 QIQVNRWQRKNLR
+937 TPTDTSEPVATEEPQEEE
-950 KRNRGGS
+950 
-957 DKWKKIKMI
+957 

>member
-323 KGGSKESYVMSYA
+323 KGGSKDSYVMSYA

-347 ENFKFQ
+347 ENFKFK

-755 VLNDKKYQ
+755 VLKDKKYQ

-833 AYEKQQKEENERL
+833 AYEKRQKEENERL

-931 KKIRRQ
+931 KKNQ
-937 QIQVNRWQRKNLR
+937 TPTDTSEPVATEEPQEEE
-950 KRNRGGS
+950 
-957 DKWKKIKMI
+957 

>member
-1 MQSMAFDIRW
+1 MAFDIRW

-755 VLNDKKYQ
+755 VLKDKKYQ

-931 KKIRRQ
+931 KKNQ
-937 QIQVNRWQRKNLR
+937 TPTDTSEPVATEEPQEEE
-950 KRNRGGS
+950 
-957 DKWKKIKMI
+957 

>member
-1 MQSMAFDIRW
+1 
-11 AVLVKN
+11 
-17 KPYLIFSWRKVMNTL
+17 MNTL

-347 ENFKFQ
+347 ENFKFK

-486 HKFVNGPSNAGGGYH
+486 HKFANGPSNAGGGYH

-570 STLANNGSYSDRT
+570 STLSNNGSYSDRT

-755 VLNDKKYQ
+755 VLKDKKYQ

-888 LLIDSAKEALD
+888 ILIDSAKEALE

-931 KKIRRQ
+931 KKNQ
-937 QIQVNRWQRKNLR
+937 TPTDTSEPVATEEPQEEE
-950 KRNRGGS
+950 
-957 DKWKKIKMI
+957 

>member
-1 MQSMAFDIRW
+1 
-11 AVLVKN
+11 
-17 KPYLIFSWRKVMNTL
+17 MNTL

-367 QYSKVYSEKIESIRS
+367 QYSKVYSKKIESIRS

-486 HKFVNGPSNAGGGYH
+486 HKFANGPSNAGGGYH

-755 VLNDKKYQ
+755 VLKDKKYQ

-775 RYISNIADYYDLEN
+775 IYISNIADYYDLEN

-801 VDDDVR
+801 MDDDVR

-846 AEKKKNDSERALKNQ
+846 VEKKKNDSERALKNQ

-888 LLIDSAKEALD
+888 ILIDSAKEALD

-931 KKIRRQ
+931 KKNQ
-937 QIQVNRWQRKNLR
+937 TPTDTSEPVATEEPQEEE
-950 KRNRGGS
+950 
-957 DKWKKIKMI
+957 

>member
-1 MQSMAFDIRW
+1 
-11 AVLVKN
+11 
-17 KPYLIFSWRKVMNTL
+17 MNTL

-755 VLNDKKYQ
+755 VLKDKKYQ

-801 VDDDVR
+801 MDDDVR

-846 AEKKKNDSERALKNQ
+846 VEKKKNDSERALKNQ

-888 LLIDSAKEALD
+888 ILIDSAKEALD

-931 KKIRRQ
+931 KKNQ
-937 QIQVNRWQRKNLR
+937 TPTDTSEPVATEEPQEEE
-950 KRNRGGS
+950 
-957 DKWKKIKMI
+957 

>member
-1 MQSMAFDIRW
+1 
-11 AVLVKN
+11 
-17 KPYLIFSWRKVMNTL
+17 MNTL

-347 ENFKFQ
+347 ENFKFK

-486 HKFVNGPSNAGGGYH
+486 HKFANGPSNAGGGYH

-755 VLNDKKYQ
+755 VLKDKKYQ

-775 RYISNIADYYDLEN
+775 IYISNIADYYDLEN

-801 VDDDVR
+801 MDDDVR

-846 AEKKKNDSERALKNQ
+846 VEKKKNDSERALKNQ

-888 LLIDSAKEALD
+888 ILIDSAKEALD

-931 KKIRRQ
+931 KKNQ
-937 QIQVNRWQRKNLR
+937 TPTDTSEPVATEEPQEEE
-950 KRNRGGS
+950 
-957 DKWKKIKMI
+957 

>member
-1 MQSMAFDIRW
+1 MQSKAFDIRW

-755 VLNDKKYQ
+755 VLKDKKYQ

-801 VDDDVR
+801 MDDDVR

-846 AEKKKNDSERALKNQ
+846 VEKKKNDSERALKNQ

-888 LLIDSAKEALD
+888 ILIDSAKEALD

-931 KKIRRQ
+931 KKNQ
-937 QIQVNRWQRKNLR
+937 TPTDTSEPVATEEPQEEE
-950 KRNRGGS
+950 
-957 DKWKKIKMI
+957 

>member
-1 MQSMAFDIRW
+1 
-11 AVLVKN
+11 
-17 KPYLIFSWRKVMNTL
+17 MNTL

-128 NAGSYKYVKINDVS
+128 NAGSYKCVKINDVS

-755 VLNDKKYQ
+755 VLKDKKYQ

-931 KKIRRQ
+931 KKNQ
-937 QIQVNRWQRKNLR
+937 TPTDTSEPVATEEPQEEE
-950 KRNRGGS
+950 
-957 DKWKKIKMI
+957 